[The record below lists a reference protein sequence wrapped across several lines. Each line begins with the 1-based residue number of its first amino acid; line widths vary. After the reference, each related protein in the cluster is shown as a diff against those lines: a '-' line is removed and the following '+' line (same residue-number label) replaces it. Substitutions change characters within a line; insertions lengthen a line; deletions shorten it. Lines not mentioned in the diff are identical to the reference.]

1 MSEVRIEDAGW
12 QAIMDDE
19 RLKRARKL
27 LSFHELRLIIDHAR
41 NNHSRNVL
49 GFLNEIM
56 ERTPNGE
63 QIRVQ
68 YHPNGDWSVAKYPL
82 PITGDA

>member
-1 MSEVRIEDAGW
+1 MSTIQIEDAGW
-12 QAIMDDE
+12 LAIMADD
-19 RLKRARKL
+19 RLKRARER

-41 NNHSRNVL
+41 KSEPHGVR
-49 GFLNEIM
+49 GFLNMIM

-63 QIRVQ
+63 WIRVQ

-82 PITGDA
+82 PLTGDA